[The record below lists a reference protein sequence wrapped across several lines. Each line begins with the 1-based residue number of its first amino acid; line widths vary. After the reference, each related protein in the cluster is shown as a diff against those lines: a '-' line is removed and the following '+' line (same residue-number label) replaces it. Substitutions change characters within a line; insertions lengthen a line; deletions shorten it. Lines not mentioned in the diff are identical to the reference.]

1 MSSPQYTA
9 ADIKRFRA
17 NLKDEVDGAA
27 LYRLLAEAEKD
38 PHLREV
44 YERLAKSEDRH
55 LNLWADHLRAA
66 GVDVPDFRPSFRVK
80 ALGWL
85 ARRFGTASVSPI
97 VNQMENAATSMYD
110 DQPEAQAADL
120 PADERSHARLFRE
133 ISRTSG
139 RLQVDIARVEGRHRA
154 ASGNAIRAA
163 VLGANDGLVSNLLL
177 VMGVA
182 GASPGRDFVLL
193 AGAGGLIAGAI
204 SMALGEWVSVRSS
217 AEAFERQVA
226 IERDE
231 LELMPEEET
240 EELYLIYRS
249 KGFPDEEARAMAER
263 IVQNQ
268 PAALDTLVREELG
281 MSASEAGNPWV
292 AALTSFLTFG
302 VGAAV
307 PLLPWLFAGEALGVT
322 LSAILSAIGL
332 FTTGAIT
339 TLFTGRRVMFS
350 GTRMVVFGAVGAL
363 VSFAVGG
370 LIGAG
375 TGI

>member
-1 MSSPQYTA
+1 
-9 ADIKRFRA
+9 
-17 NLKDEVDGAA
+17 
-27 LYRLLAEAEKD
+27 
-38 PHLREV
+38 
-44 YERLAKSEDRH
+44 
-55 LNLWADHLRAA
+55 
-66 GVDVPDFRPSFRVK
+66 
-80 ALGWL
+80 
-85 ARRFGTASVSPI
+85 
-97 VNQMENAATSMYD
+97 
-110 DQPEAQAADL
+110 
-120 PADERSHARLFRE
+120 
-133 ISRTSG
+133 
-139 RLQVDIARVEGRHRA
+139 
-154 ASGNAIRAA
+154 
-163 VLGANDGLVSNLLL
+163 
-177 VMGVA
+177 
-182 GASPGRDFVLL
+182 
-193 AGAGGLIAGAI
+193 
-204 SMALGEWVSVRSS
+204 
-217 AEAFERQVA
+217 
-226 IERDE
+226 
-231 LELMPEEET
+231 MPEEET

>member
-1 MSSPQYTA
+1 MGTPEYSA

-38 PHLREV
+38 AGMREV
-44 YERLAKSEDRH
+44 YVRLAKSEDRH
-55 LNLWADHLRAA
+55 LRLWQEHLRDA
-66 GVDVPDFRPSFRVK
+66 GSEVPDYKPSFRVK
-80 ALGWL
+80 VLGWL
-85 ARRFGTASVSPI
+85 ARRFGTESVSPI
-97 VNQMENAATSMYD
+97 VSRMENAATAMYD
-110 DQPEAQAADL
+110 GQPEAVAANL

-193 AGAGGLIAGAI
+193 AGAGGLVAGAI

-231 LELMPEEET
+231 LELMPEEEA
-240 EELYLIYRS
+240 EELFLIYRA
-249 KGFPDEEARAMAER
+249 KGFPDEEARAMSER
-263 IVQNQ
+263 IIKNH

-281 MSASEAGNPWV
+281 MSDSEAGNPWV
-292 AALTSFLTFG
+292 AALTSFLTFAA
-302 VGAAV
+302 GAAI
-307 PLLPWLFAGEALGVT
+307 PLLPWLFAGGAVAVT
-322 LSAILSAIGL
+322 LSAVFSALGL
-332 FTTGAIT
+332 FGTGAIT
-339 TLFTGRRVMFS
+339 TLFTGRRVLFS
-350 GTRMVVFGAVGAL
+350 GSRMVLFGAAGAL